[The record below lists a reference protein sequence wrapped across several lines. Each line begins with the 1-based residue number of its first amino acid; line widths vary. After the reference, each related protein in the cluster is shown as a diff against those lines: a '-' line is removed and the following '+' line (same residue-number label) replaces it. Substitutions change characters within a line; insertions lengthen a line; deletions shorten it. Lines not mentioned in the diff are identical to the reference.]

1 MLVISRNTQQTF
13 YVGDNVKITVLAI
26 DGKTAKIGIDAPKE
40 IQILREEVKQ
50 RIERG
55 DPMPEKKASSA
66 PQNKK
71 MGTMG
76 TVLQRTLTTVKEE
89 LSPSSAG
96 SN

>member
-55 DPMPEKKASSA
+55 DPMPEKKATDSSTK
-66 PQNKK
+66 KK

-89 LSPSSAG
+89 LTASTAN